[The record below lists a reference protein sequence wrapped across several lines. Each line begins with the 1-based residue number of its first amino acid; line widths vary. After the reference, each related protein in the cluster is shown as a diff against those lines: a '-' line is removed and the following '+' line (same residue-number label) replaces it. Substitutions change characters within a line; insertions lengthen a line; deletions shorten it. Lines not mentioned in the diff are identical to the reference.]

1 VRVLPAKPG
10 AWEVA
15 PFELLGGRP
24 QDVGGNRGDNA
35 SFTADASQTATIDQS
50 SSSPADSPPSPAPP
64 EEAVTAPEDD
74 GEMHTMPVYEE
85 PGPPQPAP
93 LLVEQAEL

>member
-1 VRVLPAKPG
+1 MHGKLHCLSCVKAVRIGQA
-10 AWEVA
+10 ER
-15 PFELLGGRP
+15 LLDGRCL
-24 QDVGGNRGDNA
+24 A
-35 SFTADASQTATIDQS
+35 EATIDQS

-64 EEAVTAPEDD
+64 EEAVAAPEDD

-93 LLVEQAEL
+93 EPLPVEQAEL